1 MKTVE
6 IPENW
11 TGKEATAVYDFLAD
25 MMEAIWERYDDK
37 MVELLM
43 HEEDNPADLLDC
55 LEPEDRFDDEIPF

>member
-1 MKTVE
+1 MKTVK

-11 TGKEATAVYDFLAD
+11 TGKEATVVYDFLAD

>member
-11 TGKEATAVYDFLAD
+11 TGKEAIVVYDFLAD
-25 MMEAIWERYDDK
+25 MMEAIWERYEDT
-37 MVELLM
+37 MVEILM

>member
-11 TGKEATAVYDFLAD
+11 TGKEATVVHDFLAD
-25 MMEAIWERYDDK
+25 MMEAIWERYDDE
-37 MVELLM
+37 MIEVLQR
-43 HEEDNPADLLDC
+43 EEDDPADRLDC

>member
-11 TGKEATAVYDFLAD
+11 TGKEAIVVYDFLAD

-55 LEPEDRFDDEIPF
+55 LEPEDSFDDEIPF